1 MKFPNIVRSSRR
13 WLSATPERALDAAYR
28 AALKIKAIEDDHFQG
43 KKVTTGT
50 IDYSQSVLAVFRA
63 DVNNYLQT
71 IKVRLTEFNASRA
84 LLIFSDTVANI
95 SQTEIIYDNEQEY
108 NRGRSIIEKLNFIEE
123 VVSRYKDKF
132 SQENSN
138 LVPALKSK
146 SPKNLKD
153 KRVPLLENSKFARD
167 KLLKNKQEEDPN
179 LETISDKTAVL
190 PRSFLRTIDRIRREI
205 DPQSENTEEQVLKKF
220 RRSRNKTA
228 VSIRFLLILIIVPL
242 LAHQLSKTFI
252 VSPFVDKYFSN
263 HQNILFIN
271 KDLEE
276 EAFVEFHRYQEK
288 LEFKSLIGLSPELNS
303 EERRD
308 KLHYKAEEIAEK
320 YRNQGVDAIGNVF
333 ADIFSL
339 AAFAGVIFFCK
350 REILIIKSFLDEII
364 YGLSD
369 SAKAFL
375 IILLTDMF
383 VGYHSPH
390 GWEIIL
396 EGISRHLGLPE
407 SRDFNFLFIATFPV
421 ILDTVL
427 KYWIFRYLNR
437 ISPSSVATYKNMN
450 E

>member
-1 MKFPNIVRSSRR
+1 MKFPNILRSSRR

-28 AALKIKAIEDDHFQG
+28 SALKIKAIEDDHFKGQ
-43 KKVTTGT
+43 KVTAGV
-50 IDYSQSVLAVFRA
+50 IDYSQSVLSVFRA

-84 LLIFSDTVANI
+84 LLIFSDTGANL
-95 SQTEIIYDNEQEY
+95 SQTEIVYDNEQEY
-108 NRGRSIIEKLNFIEE
+108 NQGRSIVEKLNFIEN
-123 VVSRYKDKF
+123 VVSRYKNEF
-132 SQENSN
+132 SPKK
-138 LVPALKSK
+138 PALLPKAKSK
-146 SPKNLKD
+146 SKSNEYLPEQNFT
-153 KRVPLLENSKFARD
+153 LLEDGKFNED
-167 KLLKNKQEEDPN
+167 QQEVDPN

-228 VSIRFLLILIIVPL
+228 VSIRFLLILIIIPL

-252 VSPFVDKYFSN
+252 VAPFVEKYFSN
-263 HQNILFIN
+263 NQDILFIN

-276 EAFVEFHRYQEK
+276 EAFVEFHRYEEK
-288 LEFKSLIGLSPELNS
+288 LEFKSLIGLAPSLTK
-303 EERRD
+303 EEKKH
-308 KLHYKAEEIAEK
+308 KLHDKAEELAEK
-320 YRNQGVDAIGNVF
+320 YRYQGVNAIGNVF

-407 SRDFNFLFIATFPV
+407 NRDFNFLFIATFPV

>member
-1 MKFPNIVRSSRR
+1 MKFSNIVRSSRR
-13 WLSATPERALDAAYR
+13 WLSATPTRALDAAYL
-28 AALKIKAIEDDHFQG
+28 AALKIKAIEDDHFKG
-43 KKVTTGT
+43 KKVTTG
-50 IDYSQSVLAVFRA
+50 IVDYSASVLAVFRT
-63 DVNNYLQT
+63 DINNYLQI
-71 IKVRLTEFNASRA
+71 IKVRLTEFNSSRA
-84 LLIFSDTVANI
+84 LLIFSDTRTNI
-95 SQTEIIYDNEQEY
+95 SPTEVVYDNNPDY
-108 NRGRSIIEKLNFIEE
+108 NQGRSIIEKLNFIEE
-123 VVSRYKDKF
+123 IVTKYKNDSTSTSSALLSSSNPKYT
-132 SQENSN
+132 QTNSDN
-138 LVPALKSK
+138 KYVKDSKSK
-146 SPKNLKD
+146 
-153 KRVPLLENSKFARD
+153 
-167 KLLKNKQEEDPN
+167 KNKSSINKKEKDPH
-179 LETISDKTAVL
+179 LETISDKTAIL
-190 PRSFLRTIDRIRREI
+190 PRSFLRTIDRIRQEI
-205 DPQSENTEEQVLKKF
+205 DPQSENTEEQVLRKF

-228 VSIRFLLILIIVPL
+228 ASIRFLLILIIIPL

-252 VSPFVDKYFSN
+252 VSPFVQSYFSE

-276 EAFVEFHRYQEK
+276 EAFVEFHRYEEK
-288 LEFKSLIGLSPELNS
+288 LEFKSLIGLSPSLTVVEK
-303 EERRD
+303 EQ
-308 KLHYKAEEIAEK
+308 KLHDKAEELAQK
-320 YRNQGVDAIGNVF
+320 YRYQGIDAIGNVF

-350 REILIIKSFLDEII
+350 REIGIIKSFLDEII

-396 EGISRHLGLPE
+396 EGISHHLGLPE
-407 SRDFNFLFIATFPV
+407 NRDFNFLFIATFPV